1 MDPQQPEDPSDRT
14 ITIRLNRETIWLIVA
29 VGALVIVILLAII
42 VQLGANQTVAS
53 PTAPA
58 GAATARPSV
67 RPRATA
73 QASAATAA
81 PDQTRPSPA
90 PNGSGAGQ
98 SGYPPPQAPPTSGAS
113 GDLARA
119 PSSPALPREGEPGGQ
134 GGLQATD
141 AVPTFQPSRPTAQ
154 AGLAYPGP
162 GRGAL
167 QQTQLPTFPTTAVTP
182 GATPTSDPL
191 FANDTP
197 TPRPTDR
204 PAPTPAPPTAA
215 PPTVARPT
223 SAPPAAAPRPSATPN
238 RAAADAGPGAGGGGG
253 GGGGGKEPPP
263 AQPAAPPISVLRG
276 NIRWTIAQSPVV
288 VNRTLQLVAGSSL
301 IIDPGVE
308 VRVGPGVALYIEG
321 ALYALGQPGNPVRIV
336 ARERGRWDGLYGRPG
351 SAIILEHT
359 EVRGG
364 GNGGTLLISEAG
376 SLTMRGVRINDNG
389 GHIRVA
395 DSKLE
400 MRDSEIAGNDMPYGG
415 ALDAIYNSGG
425 FVTLINNRIG
435 GNRMSAGAAP
445 VQLVNAGALDILNI
459 DLQRNLLIG
468 QSGPNVVLTA
478 NGAFLGRITCNTLIN
493 GTNGL
498 SILSSLPQV
507 PGMNITVRDNA
518 IEDHV
523 PPIIPIYLK
532 YGIGRGATSAI
543 SQDMT
548 NNWWEVESGP
558 YEPDQNAD
566 GRGESVGVNIA
577 FRPWLGSR
585 PACAPPRP

>member
-1 MDPQQPEDPSDRT
+1 VDPQQPEDPSDRT

-58 GAATARPSV
+58 ASAATARPTAP
-67 RPRATA
+67 PRATA
-73 QASAATAA
+73 QARASAA
-81 PDQTRPSPA
+81 PDQAKPSAAPSRAYPA
-90 PNGSGAGQ
+90 P
-98 SGYPPPQAPPTSGAS
+98 QAAPTSAVS
-113 GDLARA
+113 DSLALA

-154 AGLAYPGP
+154 TGLAYPGP

-182 GATPTSDPL
+182 GTTPTSDPL

-197 TPRPTDR
+197 TARPTAR
-204 PAPTPAPPTAA
+204 PAPTAAPPTAA
-215 PPTVARPT
+215 PPTAAPPVAAAPTVARPT
-223 SAPPAAAPRPSATPN
+223 AAPRPSATPN
-238 RAAADAGPGAGGGGG
+238 RAAADAGPGPGGGGA
-253 GGGGGKEPPP
+253 GGKEPPP

-288 VNRTLQLVAGSSL
+288 VNRTLQLVPGSSL

-308 VRVGPGVALYIEG
+308 VRVGPGVGLYIEG

-351 SAIILEHT
+351 SAIILENT
-359 EVRGG
+359 EIRGG

-376 SLTMRGVRINDNG
+376 TLTMRGVRINDNG

-400 MRDSEIAGNDMPYGG
+400 MRDSEIAGNDMPYGA
-415 ALDAIYNSGG
+415 ALDAIYNTGG
-425 FVTLINNRIG
+425 FTTLINNRIG
-435 GNRMSAGAAP
+435 GNRLSAGAPP

-459 DLQRNLLIG
+459 DIQRNLLIG
-468 QSGPNVVLTA
+468 QTGPDLVLTA